1 MKAII
6 ESQDS
11 FRQDIRTL
19 SEKEQNRVMN
29 CITELPESFQKDESA
44 FYASRLNQLKNIRVG
59 DEYELSLYVL
69 EIDNGINVLL
79 TFDEDPIFEKLHI
92 TLYKMVQQNV
102 TDAYLSVAELL
113 TRELELEFD
122 NRGRNSGADQSAS

>member
-1 MKAII
+1 MRAII

-29 CITELPESFQKDESA
+29 CITELPESFQEDESA
-44 FYASRLNQLKNIRVG
+44 FYASRLNRPKKIRVG

-69 EIDNGINVLL
+69 EVDNGINVLL

-113 TRELELEFD
+113 TKELELEFD